1 MRRWLLQQKRTQAW
15 DTPLNSVDAVYAF
28 LCEKGEVRSGE
39 LVSAVPTTLSLD
51 GKPLETSKTTA
62 GIGYVKTAKSYQG
75 EKTFTAQK
83 TSDGTSWGA
92 VYAQFMQATSDIK
105 DNGSG
110 VTIKRE
116 LLGSDHAPLKVGD
129 RVTVRLTIQ
138 SERDL
143 DFVQVQDKRAACLEP
158 VKQLS
163 GYNWQGG
170 YYCSPRDNTTN
181 FFFDRLPK
189 GKHVIETEYYIDR
202 AGQYET
208 GTCTVQCAYAPEYR
222 GTTHSQT
229 IKVE

>member
-1 MRRWLLQQKRTQAW
+1 MKAAQ
-15 DTPLNSVDAVYAF
+15 PYH
-28 LCEKGEVRSGE
+28 GE
-39 LVSAVPTTLSLD
+39 T
-51 GKPLETSKTTA
+51 
-62 GIGYVKTAKSYQG
+62 
-75 EKTFTAQK
+75 TFTATK
-83 TSDGTSWGA
+83 ESKGTSWGA

-110 VTIKRE
+110 ITVKRE
-116 LLGSDHAPLKVGD
+116 LLATGANSSLSTLHSPLKVGD
-129 RVTVRLTIQ
+129 RVTVRITIQ

-158 VKQLS
+158 VSQLS
-163 GYNWQGG
+163 GYRYG

-181 FFFDRLPK
+181 YYFDRLPK

-222 GTTHSQT
+222 GTTHSLT
-229 IKVE
+229 IKSE

>member
-1 MRRWLLQQKRTQAW
+1 
-15 DTPLNSVDAVYAF
+15 
-28 LCEKGEVRSGE
+28 
-39 LVSAVPTTLSLD
+39 
-51 GKPLETSKTTA
+51 
-62 GIGYVKTAKSYQG
+62 
-75 EKTFTAQK
+75 
-83 TSDGTSWGA
+83 
-92 VYAQFMQATSDIK
+92 MQATSDIK

-116 LLGSDHAPLKVGD
+116 LLTADGRQLATLKVGD
-129 RVTVRLTIQ
+129 RVTIRLTIQ

-163 GYNWQGG
+163 GYDWRGG
-170 YYCSPRDNTTN
+170 YYCSLKDNTTN
-181 FFFDRLPK
+181 YFFDCLRK
-189 GKHVIETEYYIDR
+189 GKHVIETEYFIDR
-202 AGQYET
+202 PGLYET

>member
-1 MRRWLLQQKRTQAW
+1 M
-15 DTPLNSVDAVYAF
+15 
-28 LCEKGEVRSGE
+28 
-39 LVSAVPTTLSLD
+39 
-51 GKPLETSKTTA
+51 
-62 GIGYVKTAKSYQG
+62 
-75 EKTFTAQK
+75 
-83 TSDGTSWGA
+83 
-92 VYAQFMQATSDIK
+92 
-105 DNGSG
+105 
-110 VTIKRE
+110 
-116 LLGSDHAPLKVGD
+116 KVGD

-158 VKQLS
+158 IKQLS

-202 AGQYET
+202 VGQYET

-229 IKVE
+229 IKAE